1 MEEKILKSGEIT
13 DRFRLWM
20 EATFGWDIGQFILL
34 ENWVGKHIP
43 CKYDPKSWGIR
54 SGYYEADRFTLA
66 ECHKWELVEFDN
78 HISLRFWYKYGDD
91 AEFATTQTYLIE
103 KCIRLPRIEQLDMES
118 YGL

>member
-1 MEEKILKSGEIT
+1 MEEKIIKSGEIT
-13 DRFRLWM
+13 ENFRYWM

-34 ENWVGKHIP
+34 EHCAGKRIP

-54 SGYYEADRFTLA
+54 SGYYGENRFTLD
-66 ECHKWELVEFDN
+66 ECHKWELVVFDTYTF
-78 HISLRFWYKYGDD
+78 LRFWYKYVDD

-103 KCIRLPRIEQLDMES
+103 KCVRLPRIEQLDMET